1 MMCSRVVWLELDRS
15 LVFAHRPAQI
25 DFAKEEYFAKRG
37 VRFGEVGIKT
47 KSFEGGLFRFRRST
61 EPVRACVKG
70 GQNIGARE
78 TRVSER
84 IIWIVCDCLF
94 VKRNRFRDVIA
105 RPLFPKRSAFVI
117 KLVRF
122 CVVRRLGGDH
132 LLLRAGEFR

>member
-94 VKRNRFRDVIA
+94 VKHNCFRNVVA
-105 RPLFPKRSAFVI
+105 RPLFPKRAALVV
-117 KLVRF
+117 KLVGGR
-122 CVVRRLGGDH
+122 VGRRLRSHH
-132 LLLRAGEFR
+132 LLL